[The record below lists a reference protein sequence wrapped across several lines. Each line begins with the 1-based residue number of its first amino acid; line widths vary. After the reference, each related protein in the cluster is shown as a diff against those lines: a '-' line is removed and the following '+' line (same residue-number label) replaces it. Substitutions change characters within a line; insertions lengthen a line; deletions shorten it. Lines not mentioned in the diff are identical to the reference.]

1 MTMDSPPRCREIAHG
16 SLEYALTVALRDRVL
31 RAPLGL
37 TFTSAELATEA
48 AHWHLAVWQGERLLA
63 CLVLVP
69 LAGGEVKMRQV
80 AVEPAWQGRGL
91 GRQLV
96 DFAERLAHSRGATLM
111 TLHARA
117 TAVAFYLHLGYE
129 LVGQPFVEVTIP
141 HQAMRKA
148 LA

>member
-1 MTMDSPPRCREIAHG
+1 M
-16 SLEYALTVALRDRVL
+16 EYALTVALRDRVL

-37 TFTSAELATEA
+37 AFPAAELAAEA
-48 AHWHLAVWQGERLLA
+48 AQWHLALWQGERLLA

-69 LAGGEVKMRQV
+69 LSGGEVKMRQV

-91 GRQLV
+91 GRRLV
-96 DFAERLAHSRGATLM
+96 EEAERLARERGCTRM

-117 TAVAFYLHLGYE
+117 TAVAVYLHLGYE
-129 LVGQPFVEVTIP
+129 SVGAPFTEVTIP

-148 LA
+148 LG